1 MSLEKIPYL
10 TKEII
15 AGLIK
20 PRVADS
26 HKGTYGHSLLIAG
39 NKGRMGAAVLSARAC
54 LRTGTGLLTVNV
66 PQDERSILQ
75 STIPEAMLLFR
86 EDKLPELDKF
96 SAIGIGPALGT
107 DDISIKLLTDVLYQ
121 YKKNILLDADALTI
135 LSQRA
140 ELWNP
145 LQEGTILTPHV
156 KEFDRLFGESE
167 NKTERINKAI
177 DISKKYPWVI
187 VLKDHETLIIENGDA
202 WISNTGNAGLA
213 KGGSGDILSG
223 MITALLAQG
232 YAPFIAAK
240 IGVYLHGVAADIA
253 VKEQSLESLLASDVV
268 EKIGAAFK
276 SLLI

>member
-223 MITALLAQG
+223 IITALLAQG

>member
-20 PRVADS
+20 PRVVDS
-26 HKGTYGHSLLIAG
+26 HKGTYGHSLLIVG

-54 LRTGTGLLTVNV
+54 LRSGTGLLTVNV

-75 STIPEAMLLFR
+75 TAIPEAMLIFR
-86 EDKLPELDKF
+86 EEKLAELDKF

-121 YKKNILLDADALTI
+121 YKKSILLDADALTI

-145 LQEGTILTPHV
+145 LQQGTILTPHV
-156 KEFDRLFGESE
+156 KEFDRLFGESD

-268 EKIGAAFK
+268 EKIGAAFNTVE
-276 SLLI
+276 

>member
-54 LRTGTGLLTVNV
+54 LRTGTGLLTVNI

-75 STIPEAMLLFR
+75 TSIPEAMLLFR
-86 EDKLPELDKF
+86 EDKLTELDKF
-96 SAIGIGPALGT
+96 TAIGIGPALGT
-107 DDISIKLLTDVLYQ
+107 DDISTKLLTDVLYE

-145 LQEGTILTPHV
+145 LQQGTILTPHI
-156 KEFDRLFGESE
+156 KEFDRLFGESD

-187 VLKDHETLIIENGDA
+187 ILKDHETLIIENGDA
-202 WISNTGNAGLA
+202 WISKTGNAGLA

-223 MITALLAQG
+223 MVTALLAQG

-253 VKEQSLESLLASDVV
+253 IKEQSLESLLASDVV

-276 SLLI
+276 AIE

>member
-54 LRTGTGLLTVNV
+54 LRSGTGLLTVNV

-167 NKTERINKAI
+167 TKTERINKAL

-223 MITALLAQG
+223 MITAFLAQG

-240 IGVYLHGVAADIA
+240 IGVFLHGLAADIA
-253 VKEQSLESLLASDVV
+253 IKEQSLESLLASDVV

-276 SLLI
+276 AIE

>member
-20 PRVADS
+20 PRVVDS
-26 HKGTYGHSLLIAG
+26 HKGTYGHSLLIVG

-54 LRTGTGLLTVNV
+54 LRSGTGLLTVNV

-75 STIPEAMLLFR
+75 TAIPEAMLIFR
-86 EDKLPELDKF
+86 EEKLAELDKF

-121 YKKNILLDADALTI
+121 YKKSILLDADALTI

-145 LQEGTILTPHV
+145 LQQGTILTPHV

-167 NKTERINKAI
+167 TKTERINKAL

-223 MITALLAQG
+223 MITAFLAQG

-253 VKEQSLESLLASDVV
+253 IKEQSLESLLASDVV

-276 SLLI
+276 ATE

>member
-15 AGLIK
+15 TGLIK

-54 LRTGTGLLTVNV
+54 LRTGTGLLTVNI
-66 PQDERSILQ
+66 PAEERFILQ
-75 STIPEAMLLFR
+75 TTIPEAMLIFR
-86 EDKLPELDKF
+86 EEEIGLDKY

-107 DDISIKLLTDVLYQ
+107 DIASIKILSDVLYQ

-135 LSQRA
+135 LSERA

-156 KEFDRLFGESE
+156 KEFDRLFGEND

-177 DISKKYPWVI
+177 DISKKYPWII

-253 VKEQSLESLLASDVV
+253 IKEQSLESLLASDVI

-276 SLLI
+276 SLLV